1 MADKSKKPSDEDI
14 IATAKDRFAYA
25 IERESHNKTRQKED
39 IKFAASSPDD
49 PWQWDPTTLRQ
60 RELHS
65 RPILTIN
72 KLPLHIRQVTNDIR
86 QNRPQV
92 RFRPA
97 DDKSDPEVA
106 DILNGVVRHIEAHSQ
121 ADMAYDCCVL
131 NQVTHGE
138 GYFRILND
146 YLSDT
151 SFDQDIFIRRID
163 DTFRVHLDPD
173 RLDPVGSDAKW
184 GFIEDDLTEE
194 EFKKQYPDADPV
206 DWSFCGSDGWF
217 INDGN
222 TKRVR
227 IVEYFEVEEREKKL
241 LLWAN
246 GSTSFEG
253 EPMPDGVYMGELP
266 VKDRKSTKCQT
277 VWRKINGQQVLEK
290 RDFPSKYIPILRA
303 VGNEWKVDGKTY
315 ISGLVRNAKDSQ
327 RMYNVAQS
335 AIVERVLLAPK
346 APWTASV
353 EAIKGYEATWQ
364 TANTD
369 PHSFLP
375 YNHVDEAGN
384 PIPAPQRTQPATVE
398 PGLSQIAMGASDDI
412 KAETGQFDASLG
424 QKSNETSGKAIMA
437 RQREGDTANFHFG
450 DNFAQ
455 TVRHAGVIILDMIPK
470 VYDTKR
476 IAKILGEDGDVATAE
491 LDPQLPQALVETKDD
506 KGALKRIFNP
516 NVGFYDV
523 YVTTGP
529 SYTTRR
535 VEAAEAMTQMV
546 QANPE
551 LWTVI
556 GDQIVKSMDWPGAED
571 MAERLKLTLIP
582 PVQEMLGKDEGE
594 PEIPPQIKGAMD
606 QMQGQVQQLDQALQ
620 GAMGD
625 LEKAESDKRQMELK
639 AQQEESKR
647 IKAETENYVLKA
659 QKQLSDDERQ
669 AMERVQSAMQPV
681 EPKQEQES
689 EQVEAAQEEQ
699 EMQML
704 NVMVEAIGQLAQQQQ
719 AANEQLIG
727 AIQESSAATQASVE
741 QMAQVI
747 LADRQQPRTVR
758 LSSGKTIE
766 INPAQMAQ

>member
-1 MADKSKKPSDEDI
+1 MAEKSKKPSDEDI
-14 IATAKDRFAYA
+14 LATAKDRFVYA

-39 IKFAASSPDD
+39 IRFAASSPDD
-49 PWQWDPTTLRQ
+49 PWQWETKTLQSRQ
-60 RELHS
+60 LHD
-65 RPILTIN
+65 RPVLTIN

-121 ADMAYDCCVL
+121 ADMAYDSCVL

-138 GYFRILND
+138 GYIRVLADFV
-146 YLSDT
+146 SDE
-151 SFDQDIFIRRID
+151 SFDQDIFIRRVD
-163 DTFRVHLDPD
+163 DPFRVHLDPD

-184 GFIEDDLTEE
+184 GFIDDDMSED
-194 EFKKQYPDADPV
+194 EFNKQYPDAEPI
-206 DWSFCGSDGWF
+206 DWKFASDLTWF
-217 INDGN
+217 PGD
-222 TKRVR
+222 KRVR
-227 IVEYFEVEEREKKL
+227 VVEYFEVEETEKKL
-241 LLWAN
+241 LLWGN

-253 EPMPDGVYMGELP
+253 DPMPQGVYMGENP
-266 VKDRKSTKCQT
+266 IKERMSTKCK
-277 VWRKINGQQVLEK
+277 VIWRKLGGAQILDTKE
-290 RDFPSKYIPILRA
+290 FPSKYIPIIRS

-315 ISGLVRNAKDSQ
+315 ISGIVRNAKDSQ

-353 EAIKGYEATWQ
+353 EAIKGHENIWQ
-364 TANTD
+364 TANTE

-375 YNHVDEAGN
+375 YNGIDEGGN
-384 PIPAPQRTQPATVE
+384 QIEQPSRTQPATVE

-437 RQREGDTANFHFG
+437 RQREGDTAAFHYI
-450 DNFAQ
+450 DNFGQ
-455 TVRHAGVIILDMIPK
+455 SVRHLGVIILDMIPRI
-470 VYDTKR
+470 YDTKR
-476 IAKILGEDGDVATAE
+476 VAKILGEDGDMATAE
-491 LDPQLPQALVETKDD
+491 LDPQLPEAMQKVKGD

-546 QANPE
+546 QGNPE
-551 LWTVI
+551 LWGVI
-556 GDQIVKSMDWPGAED
+556 GDQIVKSMDWPGAEN

-594 PEIPPQIKGAMD
+594 PEIPPQIKGAMG
-606 QMQGQVQQLDQALQ
+606 QMQQQIQQMDQALQ
-620 GAMGD
+620 GTMGE
-625 LEKAESDKRQMELK
+625 LEKAENDKRQLEFKLQQAESKALK
-639 AQQEESKR
+639 AD
-647 IKAETENYVLKA
+647 TDNYVLKA
-659 QKQLSDDERQ
+659 EQKLEADKQQ
-669 AMERVQSAMQPV
+669 AIQEVQASIPQPV
-681 EPKQEQES
+681 EQPPAEGQDGD
-689 EQVEAAQEEQ
+689 VAPMFEA
-699 EMQML
+699 L
-704 NVMVEAIGQLAQQQQ
+704 IGGLQQIADQQ
-719 AANEQLIG
+719 AAANEQLI
-727 AIQESSAATQASVE
+727 AVVQESGASTQAAIENVA
-741 QMAQVI
+741 QTLMAE
-747 LADRQQPRTVR
+747 RMQPRTVR

>member
-1 MADKSKKPSDEDI
+1 MAEKSKKPSDEDI
-14 IATAKDRFAYA
+14 LATAKDRFVYA
-25 IERESHNKTRQKED
+25 IEREAHNKTRQKED
-39 IKFAASSPDD
+39 IRFAASSPDD
-49 PWQWDPTTLRQ
+49 PWQWETKTLQSRQ
-60 RELHS
+60 LHD
-65 RPILTIN
+65 RPVLTIN

-106 DILNGVVRHIEAHSQ
+106 DILNGVVRHIEAHSS
-121 ADMAYDCCVL
+121 ADMAYDSCVL

-138 GYFRILND
+138 GYIRVLADFV
-146 YLSDT
+146 SDE
-151 SFDQDIFIRRID
+151 SFDQDIFIRRVD
-163 DTFRVHLDPD
+163 DPFRVHLDPD

-184 GFIEDDLTEE
+184 GFIDDDVSED
-194 EFKKQYPDADPV
+194 EFKKQYPDAEPI
-206 DWSFCGSDGWF
+206 DWKFATDLTWF
-217 INDGN
+217 PGD
-222 TKRVR
+222 KRIR
-227 IVEYFEVEEREKKL
+227 LVEYFEVEETEKKL

-253 EPMPDGVYMGELP
+253 DDMPQGVYKGEKP
-266 VKDRKSTKCQT
+266 IKERMSTKCK
-277 VWRKINGQQVLEK
+277 VIWRKLGGAQVLDTKE
-290 RDFPSKYIPILRA
+290 FPSKYIPIIRA

-315 ISGLVRNAKDSQ
+315 ISGIVRNAKDSQ

-353 EAIKGYEATWQ
+353 EAIKGYEAIWQ
-364 TANTD
+364 TANTE

-375 YNHVDEAGN
+375 HNHVDEAGN
-384 PIPAPQRTQPATVE
+384 AIPAPSRTQPATVE

-437 RQREGDTANFHFG
+437 RQREGDTATFHFV
-450 DNFAQ
+450 DNFGQ
-455 TVRHAGVIILDMIPK
+455 SVRHLGVIILDMIPR
-470 VYDTKR
+470 VLDTR
-476 IAKILGEDGDVATAE
+476 RVAKILGEDGDMATAV
-491 LDPQLPQALVETKDD
+491 LDPELPQAMVESRDD
-506 KGALKRIFNP
+506 KGAIQRIFNP
-516 NVGFYDV
+516 SVGFYDV

-546 QANPE
+546 QGNPE
-551 LWTVI
+551 LWGVI

-625 LEKAESDKRQMELK
+625 LEKAESEKRALELK
-639 AQQEESKR
+639 VQQAESKAV
-647 IKAETENYVLKA
+647 KAETENYVLKA
-659 QKQLSDDERQ
+659 EKQISTVEQQ
-669 AMERVQSAMQPV
+669 AMERVQGAMQPV
-681 EPKQEQES
+681 EPVQEHEN
-689 EQVEAAQEEQ
+689 EQGKAAEDEQ

-758 LSSGKTIE
+758 LSSGKLIE

>member
-1 MADKSKKPSDEDI
+1 MAEKSKKPSQDDI
-14 IATAKDRFAYA
+14 LATAKERFAYA
-25 IERESHNKTRQKED
+25 IDRAEHNRSRQKED
-39 IKFAASSPDD
+39 IRFAASSPDD
-49 PWQWDPTTLRQ
+49 PWQWEQMTLQAR
-60 RELHS
+60 RLHN

-92 RFRPA
+92 RYRPA

-106 DILNGVVRHIEAHSQ
+106 DILNGLVRHIEAHSQ
-121 ADMAYDCCVL
+121 ADMAYDACVL

-138 GYFRILND
+138 GYFRVLAD
-146 YLSDT
+146 YVSDEA
-151 SFDQDIFIRRID
+151 FDQDIFIKRVED
-163 DTFRVHLDPD
+163 PFRVHLDPD

-184 GFIEDDLTEE
+184 GFIDDDMSED
-194 EFKKQYPDADPV
+194 EFKKQYPDAEPV
-206 DWSFCGSDGWF
+206 DWKFANDTTWF
-217 INDGN
+217 PGE
-222 TKRVR
+222 KRIR
-227 IVEYFEVEEREKKL
+227 IVEYFEIEEKEKKL
-241 LLWAN
+241 FLWAN

-253 EPMPDGVYMGELP
+253 DPMPTGVYMGEVP
-266 VKDRKSTKCQT
+266 IKERMSTKCK
-277 VWRKINGQQVLEK
+277 VIWRKLNGQEVLDTKE
-290 RDFPSKYIPILRA
+290 FPSKYIPIIRA

-315 ISGLVRNAKDSQ
+315 ISGIVRNAKDSQ

-346 APWTASV
+346 APWTAPV
-353 EAIKGYEATWQ
+353 ESIKGYEAIWQ

-375 YNHVDEAGN
+375 YNGLDEAGN
-384 PIPAPQRTQPATVE
+384 QLPRPERTQPATVE

-437 RQREGDTANFHFG
+437 RQREGDTATFHFV
-450 DNFAQ
+450 DNFGQ
-455 TVRHAGVIILDMIPK
+455 SVRHLGAIILDMIPR

-476 IAKILGEDGDVATAE
+476 VAKILGEDGDMATAV
-491 LDPQLPQALVETKDD
+491 LDPALPEAMQKVRDD
-506 KGALKRIFNP
+506 KGAISRIFNP

-551 LWTVI
+551 LWGVI

-625 LEKAESDKRQMELK
+625 LEKAEADKRQMELK

-647 IKAETENYVLKA
+647 IKIETENYVLKA
-659 QKQLSDDERQ
+659 QKQLADEEQQ
-669 AMERVQSAMQPV
+669 AMQRVQSAMQPPVVPEV
-681 EPKQEQES
+681 ENEA
-689 EQVEAAQEEQ
+689 VEAEQEEQ

-704 NVMVEAIGQLAQQQQ
+704 NAMVEALGQLAQQQQ

>member
-1 MADKSKKPSDEDI
+1 MPKTTPKQSDEDI
-14 IATAKDRFAYA
+14 LTTAKDRFVYA
-25 IERESHNKTRQKED
+25 LEREAHNKTRQKED
-39 IKFAASSPDD
+39 IRFAASSPDD
-49 PWQWDPTTLRQ
+49 PWQWETKTLQSRQ
-60 RELHS
+60 LHD
-65 RPILTIN
+65 RPVLTIN

-121 ADMAYDCCVL
+121 ADMAYDSCVL

-138 GYFRILND
+138 GYIRVLADFV
-146 YLSDT
+146 SDE
-151 SFDQDIFIRRID
+151 SFDQDIYIRRVED
-163 DTFRVHLDPD
+163 PFRVHLDPD

-184 GFIEDDLTEE
+184 GFIDDDVSED
-194 EFKKQYPDADPV
+194 EFKKQYPDAEPI
-206 DWSFCGSDGWF
+206 DWKFATDVTWF
-217 INDGN
+217 PGD
-222 TKRVR
+222 KRIR
-227 IVEYFEVEEREKKL
+227 LVEYFEVEETEKKL
-241 LLWAN
+241 LLWGN

-253 EPMPDGVYMGELP
+253 DPMPQGVYMGEVP
-266 VKDRKSTKCQT
+266 IKERMSTKCK
-277 VWRKINGQQVLEK
+277 VIWRKLGGQQVLDTKE
-290 RDFPSKYIPILRA
+290 FPSKYIPIIRA

-315 ISGLVRNAKDSQ
+315 ISGIVRNAKDSQ

-353 EAIKGYEATWQ
+353 EAIKGYEGIWQ

-375 YNHVDEAGN
+375 HNEFDEAGN
-384 PIPAPQRTQPATVE
+384 QLRVPQRTQPAQVE

-437 RQREGDTANFHFG
+437 RQREGDTATFHYI
-450 DNFAQ
+450 DNFGQ
-455 TVRHAGVIILDMIPK
+455 SVRHLGQIILDMIPRI
-470 VYDTKR
+470 YDTKR
-476 IAKILGEDGDVATAE
+476 VAKILGEDGDMATAE
-491 LDPQLPQALVETKDD
+491 LDPQLPEAMQKVKDD
-506 KGALKRIFNP
+506 KGAIKRIFNP

-546 QANPE
+546 QGNPE

-571 MAERLKLTLIP
+571 MAERLKLTLNP
-582 PVQEMLGKDEGE
+582 AVQEMLGKEEGE
-594 PEIPPQIKGAMD
+594 EELPPQAKAAMD
-606 QMQGQVQQLDQALQ
+606 QMQQQVQQLDQALQ

-625 LEKAESDKRQMELK
+625 LEKAEQDKRQLEVKL
-639 AQQEESKR
+639 QQTESKF
-647 IKAETENYVLKA
+647 IKADTDNYVLKA
-659 QKQLSDDERQ
+659 GQQLEAEKQQ
-669 AMERVQSAMQPV
+669 AMQEVQSVVTASR
-681 EPKQEQES
+681 EQS
-689 EQVEAAQEEQ
+689 EEQ
-699 EMQML
+699 E
-704 NVMVEAIGQLAQQQQ
+704 
-719 AANEQLIG
+719 AANVASEVVNALAPMIG
-727 AIQESSAATQASVE
+727 AVGDAIEQQTQAL
-741 QMAQVI
+741 MAA
-747 LADRQQPRTVR
+747 LQP
-758 LSSGKTIE
+758 SQ
-766 INPAQMAQ
+766 PAVME

>member
-1 MADKSKKPSDEDI
+1 MSTKEDDI
-14 IATAKDRFAYA
+14 LATAKERFSYA

-39 IKFAASSPDD
+39 IRFAAASPDD
-49 PWQWDPTTLRQ
+49 PWQWDTKTLHGRQ
-60 RELHS
+60 LHD
-65 RPILTIN
+65 RPVLTIN

-92 RFRPA
+92 RYRPA

-106 DILNGVVRHIEAHSQ
+106 DILNGLVRHIEAHSQ
-121 ADMAYDCCVL
+121 ADMAYDCCTL

-138 GYFRILND
+138 GYFRVLAD
-146 YLSDT
+146 YVSET
-151 SFDQDIFIRRID
+151 AFDQDIFIRRID

-194 EFKKQYPDADPV
+194 EFKKQYPDADPI
-206 DWSFCGSDGWF
+206 DWQFNADSGWF
-217 INDGN
+217 VDEG
-222 TKRVR
+222 KRVR
-227 IVEYFEVEEREKKL
+227 VVEYFEVQEKEKKL
-241 LLWAN
+241 FLWAN
-246 GSTSFEG
+246 GTTSFEDD
-253 EPMPDGVYMGELP
+253 PMPAGVFMGEKPL
-266 VKDRKSTKCQT
+266 KERKSYKCT
-277 VWRKINGQQVLEK
+277 TLWRKLNGQQVLEE
-290 RDFPSKYIPILRA
+290 REFPSKYIPIIRA
-303 VGNEWKVDGKTY
+303 VGNEWKVEGKTY
-315 ISGLVRNAKDSQ
+315 ISGIVRNAKDSQ

-353 EAIKGYEATWQ
+353 EAIKGYEGVWQ

-384 PIPAPQRTQPATVE
+384 AIAAPQRTQPAQVE

-424 QKSNETSGKAIMA
+424 QKSNETSGRAIMA
-437 RQREGDTANFHFG
+437 RQREGDTATFHFV

-455 TVRHAGVIILDMIPK
+455 AVRHLGVIILDMIPR

-476 IAKILGEDGDVATAE
+476 VAKILGEDGDMATAY
-491 LDPQLPQALVETKDD
+491 LDPKQPEALVKAKDE
-506 KGALKRIFNP
+506 KGAISRIFNP

-523 YVTTGP
+523 YVSTGP

-546 QANPE
+546 QGNPE
-551 LWTVI
+551 LWGVI

-606 QMQGQVQQLDQALQ
+606 QMQQRMQQMDQALQ
-620 GAMGD
+620 GQGAE
-625 LEKAESDKRQMELK
+625 LEKAQEDARRAQIQADSEK
-639 AQQEESKR
+639 AQRLKVD
-647 IKAETENYVLKA
+647 TENYVLKEM
-659 QKQLSDDERQ
+659 QKLEKAKQDALQEIQ
-669 AMERVQSAMQPV
+669 AAFPQTEPVQDSQEAGSMEA
-681 EPKQEQES
+681 
-689 EQVEAAQEEQ
+689 EAEAQ

-704 NVMVEAIGQLAQQQQ
+704 NTVVEAIGQIAQQQQ
-719 AANEQLIG
+719 VANEQIVM
-727 AIQESSAATQASVE
+727 AIQESTTATQASVE
-741 QMAQVI
+741 RVEQIAQVI
-747 LADRQQPRTVR
+747 LADRQAPRTVR

>member
-1 MADKSKKPSDEDI
+1 MADKKDDI
-14 IATAKDRFAYA
+14 LATAKERFSYA
-25 IERESHNKTRQKED
+25 IERESHNHTRQKED
-39 IKFAASSPDD
+39 IRFAASSPDD
-49 PWQWDPTTLRQ
+49 PWQWDQKTLTTRN
-60 RELHS
+60 LHG

-92 RFRPA
+92 RYRPA

-106 DILNGVVRHIEAHSQ
+106 DILNGLVRHIEAHSL
-121 ADMAYDCCVL
+121 ADMAYDACVL

-138 GYFRILND
+138 GYFRVLAD
-146 YLSDT
+146 YVSDE

-184 GFIEDDLTEE
+184 GFVEDDMSED
-194 EFKKQYPDADPV
+194 EFKKQYPDAEPI
-206 DWSFCGSDGWF
+206 DWKFAAEPGWF
-217 INDGN
+217 VEEG
-222 TKRVR
+222 KRVR
-227 IVEYFEVEEREKKL
+227 VVEYFEVQEVEKKL
-241 LLWAN
+241 YLWSN

-253 EPMPDGVYMGELP
+253 DPMPPGVIMGELP
-266 VKDRKSTKCQT
+266 LKERKSTKCK
-277 VWRKINGQQVLEK
+277 VMWRKLNGQQILEE
-290 RDFPSKYIPILRA
+290 REFPSKYIPIIRA

-315 ISGLVRNAKDSQ
+315 ISGIVRNAKDSQ

-353 EAIKGYEATWQ
+353 EAIKGYENIWQ
-364 TANTD
+364 TANTE

-375 YNHVDEAGN
+375 HNHVDEAGN

-424 QKSNETSGKAIMA
+424 QKSNETSGKAILA
-437 RQREGDTANFHFG
+437 RQREGDTATFHYV

-455 TVRHAGVIILDMIPK
+455 AVRHLGVIILNMIPR
-470 VYDTKR
+470 VYDTR
-476 IAKILGEDGDVATAE
+476 RVAKILGEDGDMATAI
-491 LDPQLPQALVETKDD
+491 LDPQQPQAISEFKDD
-506 KGALKRIFNP
+506 EGAINRIFNP

-582 PVQEMLGKDEGE
+582 PVQQMLGKDEGE
-594 PEIPPQIKGAMD
+594 AEIPPQVQAAME
-606 QMQGQVQQLDQALQ
+606 QMKQQMQQLDQAIQ
-620 GAMGD
+620 GMEQE
-625 LEKAESDKRQMELK
+625 LSQTQDKQRQAELK
-639 AQQEESKR
+639 AQMEESKR
-647 IKAETENYVLKA
+647 IKAETENFVLRAKDQIAAAEQEAMSRVQQAMTPEPVVPMEPENEAEEAAEAEAEAQEMAALQELAGMVQQLAGQNEQVMQAVQDSAQMTVQAIAQMQEALVKA
-659 QKQLSDDERQ
+659 QTAPKRATLSNGRTIVIESGL
-669 AMERVQSAMQPV
+669 SA
-681 EPKQEQES
+681 
-689 EQVEAAQEEQ
+689 
-699 EMQML
+699 
-704 NVMVEAIGQLAQQQQ
+704 
-719 AANEQLIG
+719 
-727 AIQESSAATQASVE
+727 
-741 QMAQVI
+741 
-747 LADRQQPRTVR
+747 
-758 LSSGKTIE
+758 
-766 INPAQMAQ
+766 

>member
-1 MADKSKKPSDEDI
+1 MTDKSKKPSDEDI
-14 IATAKDRFAYA
+14 ITTAKDRFAYA

-49 PWQWDPTTLRQ
+49 PWQWDQATLRQ

-138 GYFRILND
+138 GYFRVLND

-194 EFKKQYPDADPV
+194 EFKKQYPDAEPI
-206 DWSFCGSDGWF
+206 DWSFSGADGWF

-241 LLWAN
+241 FLWAN

-253 EPMPDGVYMGELP
+253 DPTPDGVYMGELP
-266 VKDRKSTKCQT
+266 IKERKSYKCQV

-290 RDFPSKYIPILRA
+290 SDFPSKYIPILRA

-375 YNHVDEAGN
+375 FNHVDEGGN
-384 PIPAPQRTQPATVE
+384 AIPPPQRTQPATVE

-437 RQREGDTANFHFG
+437 RQREGDTANFHFV

-491 LDPQLPQALVETKDD
+491 LDPNLPQALVETRDD
-506 KGALKRIFNP
+506 KGAIKRIFNP

-551 LWTVI
+551 LWGVI

-571 MAERLKLTLIP
+571 MSERLKLTLIP

-594 PEIPPQIKGAMD
+594 EPLPPQAMAAMN

-620 GAMGD
+620 GTTQE
-625 LEKAESDKRQMELK
+625 LEQAQEQKRQAEMK
-639 AQQEESKR
+639 AQSEESKR
-647 IKAETENYVLKA
+647 IKVETENYVLKA
-659 QKQLSDDERQ
+659 EKQI
-669 AMERVQSAMQPV
+669 
-681 EPKQEQES
+681 
-689 EQVEAAQEEQ
+689 EAQR
-699 EMQML
+699 
-704 NVMVEAIGQLAQQQQ
+704 LA
-719 AANEQLIG
+719 
-727 AIQESSAATQASVE
+727 AIQEIQASIPEPPEPQGQQMQEDTTGPLIEALLTSVQQMAEQQASASEQLAIVVQDSAASTQAAIE
-741 QMAQVI
+741 NMAQTI